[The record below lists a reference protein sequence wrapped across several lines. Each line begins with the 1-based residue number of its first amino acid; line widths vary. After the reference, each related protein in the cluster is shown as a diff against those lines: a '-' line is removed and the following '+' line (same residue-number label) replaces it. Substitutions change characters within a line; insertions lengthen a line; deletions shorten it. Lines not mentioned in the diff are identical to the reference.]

1 MKTES
6 VAELIEELT
15 AKLAALTDEYAVR
28 IAHASDPSTG
38 GVEPT
43 DSALVEEAI
52 AVMAERRMRREFLPE
67 EIFHDPAWNI
77 LLALFASGAERT
89 PMTVKDVVLQSDA
102 PATTSQRWIDQL
114 HDLNLIDRSTDKE
127 DRRRVKVSLSQSGSN
142 AMKSYFRAVIKR
154 YQAPRG
160 PTGSTTP

>member
-1 MKTES
+1 MMNES
-6 VAELIEELT
+6 VAELIEELS
-15 AKLAALTDEYAVR
+15 AKLSALTDEYAAR
-28 IAHASDPSTG
+28 IARATDPATG
-38 GVEPT
+38 GIEPT
-43 DSALVEEAI
+43 DTALLEEAI

-114 HDLNLIDRSTDKE
+114 HDLNLIDRSIDKD
-127 DRRRVKVSLSQSGSN
+127 DRRRVKVSLSQSGSH

-160 PTGSTTP
+160 ASGSTTP